1 MEREEILKAIEEKYD
16 KLGVPV
22 DAMLEGLLWS
32 TPITYWDYIQTDAL
46 LGLQTPRTTQP
57 DEMVFIM
64 YHQVNELLFKMILW
78 EIDQVAKT
86 IEVSADKFTMH
97 LNRISRY
104 FDMLST
110 SFSVMA
116 DGMEKE
122 QYLKFRNTLT
132 PASGFQSAQ
141 YRKIE
146 FASTELINL
155 IDARYR
161 DSIDRNSS
169 FKNAYNHLYWQAAGK
184 NYTTGQKSTLLNLF
198 EKKYMGDFIDFMEDY
213 NTINLSLKFKQLPKD
228 IQLNPQLIKAM
239 RHYDYTV
246 NVKWVLA
253 HYNAA
258 GKYLGGKE
266 KDLEAKALGYNLNFA
281 EPGNIKVR
289 NGFTEVLD
297 AATGFMCI
305 KKEVFYKVGGFDE
318 RFRIAYEDI
327 DFAHRIHKGGFK
339 TKFIKDAS
347 ACHPWRTLKIEGNN
361 WKPRGFELSELKL
374 FIKKHPDAKNHNSPQ
389 VYLRHLIRMLSMDMI
404 KCLLI
409 FKARGLGVL
418 LNQIVTTTLALFIT
432 LQLKFDN

>member
-1 MEREEILKAIEEKYD
+1 MNKDELLRAIEEKYK
-16 KLGVPV
+16 KLGVPL

-46 LGLQTPRTTQP
+46 LGLQIPRTDQP

-86 IEVSADKFTMH
+86 DEISADKFSMH
-97 LNRISRY
+97 LMRISRY
-104 FDMLST
+104 FDMLSN

-116 DGMEKE
+116 DGMERE

-161 DSIDRNSS
+161 DTIDRNSP
-169 FKNAYNHLYWQAAGK
+169 FKNAYDHLYWQAAGK
-184 NYTTGQKSTLLNLF
+184 NHSTGEKSVLIKLF
-198 EKKYMGDFIDFMEDY
+198 DKKYMGDFIDFMEDY
-213 NTINLSLKFKQLPKD
+213 NECNLSKKFKQLPEEVQKD
-228 IQLNPQLIKAM
+228 ATLIEAM

-253 HYNAA
+253 HYDAA

-266 KDLEAKALGYNLNFA
+266 KELEA
-281 EPGNIKVR
+281 
-289 NGFTEVLD
+289 
-297 AATGFMCI
+297 TGGSSWRKYLHPKYQRRI
-305 KKEVFYKVGGFDE
+305 FYPYLWSDE
-318 RFRIAYEDI
+318 
-327 DFAHRIHKGGFK
+327 
-339 TKFIKDAS
+339 
-347 ACHPWRTLKIEGNN
+347 
-361 WKPRGFELSELKL
+361 ELKNWGT
-374 FIKKHPDAKNHNSPQ
+374 F
-389 VYLRHLIRMLSMDMI
+389 
-404 KCLLI
+404 
-409 FKARGLGVL
+409 
-418 LNQIVTTTLALFIT
+418 
-432 LQLKFDN
+432 